1 MMKTHSLI
9 VVVLFIKKSMIMAET
24 MNVTPDELMNSVL
37 GKVYDVL
44 TSGDGVLPKVK
55 TTFSVGQRQVYP

>member
-1 MMKTHSLI
+1 MMKTHPLI

-44 TSGDGVLPKVK
+44 TS
-55 TTFSVGQRQVYP
+55 